1 MVSFSNHPF
10 CLSFSQF
17 VYYVHA
23 QNYYNIKPSMQQIP
37 EQTIISMFV
46 EDSTANDVERISPGS
61 LSDQLKYNRYSSASL
76 DSGRGSD
83 SVKASAP
90 STFSLLSF
98 TPPLSLNCQLVHF
111 YSSHLASQT
120 VSPYIVANQLAH
132 HRAPRTLM
140 LLNNRLPFLRLP
152 PHLPPSVHLLPLP
165 HPPLPLP
172 LIRISI
178 QIEPYHRPL
187 VLFPITIQLL
197 PLATLRCT

>member
-1 MVSFSNHPF
+1 
-10 CLSFSQF
+10 
-17 VYYVHA
+17 
-23 QNYYNIKPSMQQIP
+23 MQQIP

-46 EDSTANDVERISPGS
+46 EDSTANDAERISPGS
-61 LSDQLKYNRYSSASL
+61 LSDQLKYNRYSSGSL

-90 STFSLLSF
+90 TN
-98 TPPLSLNCQLVHF
+98 PPLSLNCQLVHVC
-111 YSSHLASQT
+111 SSHLASRT
-120 VSPYIVANQLAH
+120 VSPYIAANQLALP
-132 HRAPRTLM
+132 RAPRTLM
-140 LLNNRLPFLRLP
+140 LLSNRLPFPPLP

-172 LIRISI
+172 LMRISI

-187 VLFPITIQLL
+187 VLFQITIQVL